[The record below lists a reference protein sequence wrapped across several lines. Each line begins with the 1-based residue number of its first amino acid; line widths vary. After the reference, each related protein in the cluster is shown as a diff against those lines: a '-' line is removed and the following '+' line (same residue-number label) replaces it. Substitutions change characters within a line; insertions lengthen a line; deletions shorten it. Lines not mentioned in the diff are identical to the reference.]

1 MMAQAMARRNRS
13 SSLKPGKSRAALG
26 ACYRRMCPRMDQPK
40 AVTKAVTNA
49 AHKLARLIYTM
60 LTEGVEYTEQGRDCC
75 EERFRVRVRRSL
87 LQRSA
92 TPGLKMVLIE
102 PPA

>member
-1 MMAQAMARRNRS
+1 MARRNRS
-13 SSLKPGKSRAALG
+13 RSLKPGKSRAALG
-26 ACYRRMCPRMDQPK
+26 AYYRRMCPRMDQSK
-40 AVTKAVTNA
+40 AVTAA
-49 AHKLARLIYTM
+49 AHELAWLSCTM